1 MKKLLKPKDIA
12 DIFGVSVKTV
22 QRWDV
27 DGKLVAKRNPKGRRY
42 YTPDQIDSFLNIQ
55 SPNGRKNVIYA
66 RVSSKSQSPDLKNQ
80 TDFLRQFANAKG
92 CIVADV
98 IEDIGSGLNYKRPK
112 WNDLLDQVMDGKIG
126 QIYVTEKDRFIRFG
140 FDWFASFVKKYG
152 AEIIVVNNETLSP
165 QKEMVQDLIS
175 IIHVFSCKVY
185 GLRKYKNKLKGDD
198 EL

>member
-80 TDFLRQFANAKG
+80 TDF
-92 CIVADV
+92 
-98 IEDIGSGLNYKRPK
+98 
-112 WNDLLDQVMDGKIG
+112 
-126 QIYVTEKDRFIRFG
+126 
-140 FDWFASFVKKYG
+140 
-152 AEIIVVNNETLSP
+152 
-165 QKEMVQDLIS
+165 
-175 IIHVFSCKVY
+175 
-185 GLRKYKNKLKGDD
+185 
-198 EL
+198 